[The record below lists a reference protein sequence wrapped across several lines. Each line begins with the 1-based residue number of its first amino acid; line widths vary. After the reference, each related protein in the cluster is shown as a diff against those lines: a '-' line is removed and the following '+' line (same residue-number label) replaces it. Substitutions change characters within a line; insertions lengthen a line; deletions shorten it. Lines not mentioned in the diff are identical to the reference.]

1 MGYMISS
8 HTTADAFEIMLREI
22 KDYVR
27 VVLHFDWVPLFSMSD
42 NCEAIKTAILRVWPD
57 IVLGQPV
64 LIIAIN

>member
-8 HTTADAFEIMLREI
+8 HTTAVAFEIMLREV
-22 KDYVR
+22 KDFVR
-27 VVLHFDWVPLFSMSD
+27 DEFDFDWVPFFSMSD